1 MAIGNPYMTH
11 HYLKKT
17 MMVYLVQLLTQKQ
30 LLHEQLGRGNQLQLK
45 VRRRKIS
52 EKKKNTEKNG
62 HEFIILSENGGSS

>member
-11 HYLKKT
+11 HYLKET

-52 EKKKNTEKNG
+52 EKKKNTEKNV

>member
-1 MAIGNPYMTH
+1 MTH
-11 HYLKKT
+11 DYLKKT

-45 VRRRKIS
+45 VRRRKLS

>member
-11 HYLKKT
+11 DYLKKT

>member
-1 MAIGNPYMTH
+1 MTH
-11 HYLKKT
+11 DYLKKT

-45 VRRRKIS
+45 VRRRKIR

-62 HEFIILSENGGSS
+62 HEFIILSEHGGSS

>member
-1 MAIGNPYMTH
+1 MTH

-30 LLHEQLGRGNQLQLK
+30 LLHEQLGRGNQLQPK

-52 EKKKNTEKNG
+52 EKKKNTEKNV